1 MTTTNYMKLTAKE
14 FRSEKNKRLTLL
26 GMSGVG
32 KTHLAKL
39 IGENGGWYHFSGDYH
54 IGATYLKDE
63 IINNIA
69 KTMKQ
74 DPWLQNLLDNQ
85 SISVNSQ
92 VTFDNLEPISAFLGK
107 VGNPEE
113 GGLAIDEFI
122 RRQGLFLEAE
132 IKAMYDVPSFIKQSQ
147 QSGYDNFIND
157 AGGSLCELEDKK
169 LYQLLA
175 KNTLI
180 IYIKTNKDAERV
192 LIERSTAQPKPV
204 YYHPDFFVSALQSY
218 LAKNR
223 LNYVAQINPDAFARW
238 VFPRLIKDRLA
249 KYQSLADQYGYTIKS
264 NDLYHC
270 HSSDDVINLIAGA
283 LD

>member
-1 MTTTNYMKLTAKE
+1 MKLTAKE

-54 IGATYLKDE
+54 IGATYLRDE

-69 KTMKQ
+69 NKMKQ

-122 RRQGLFLEAE
+122 RRQSLFWRQKSRLCMTFQNLSNNPNNQDMTISLTTQAAVCVSWR
-132 IKAMYDVPSFIKQSQ
+132 IK
-147 QSGYDNFIND
+147 NFINFWP
-157 AGGSLCELEDKK
+157 
-169 LYQLLA
+169 
-175 KNTLI
+175 
-180 IYIKTNKDAERV
+180 KTR
-192 LIERSTAQPKPV
+192 
-204 YYHPDFFVSALQSY
+204 
-218 LAKNR
+218 
-223 LNYVAQINPDAFARW
+223 
-238 VFPRLIKDRLA
+238 
-249 KYQSLADQYGYTIKS
+249 
-264 NDLYHC
+264 
-270 HSSDDVINLIAGA
+270 
-283 LD
+283 

>member
-63 IINNIA
+63 IINNIT
-69 KTMKQ
+69 KKMKQ
-74 DPWLQNLLDNQ
+74 DPWLQNLLDNH

-147 QSGYDNFIND
+147 QLGYNNFIND
-157 AGGSLCELEDKK
+157 AGGSLCELGDKK

-175 KNTLI
+175 KNTLVV
-180 IYIKTNKDAERV
+180 YIKTDKDAEKSAYRK
-192 LIERSTAQPKPV
+192 IQKP
-204 YYHPDFFVSALQSY
+204 A
-218 LAKNR
+218 
-223 LNYVAQINPDAFARW
+223 
-238 VFPRLIKDRLA
+238 
-249 KYQSLADQYGYTIKS
+249 
-264 NDLYHC
+264 
-270 HSSDDVINLIAGA
+270 
-283 LD
+283 

>member
-1 MTTTNYMKLTAKE
+1 MKLSEKE

-39 IGENGGWYHFSGDYH
+39 IGENGDWYHFSGDYH

-69 KTMKQ
+69 KKMKQ
-74 DPWLQNLLDNQ
+74 DPWLQNLLDNE

-113 GGLAIDEFI
+113 GGIAIDEFI
-122 RRQGLFLEAE
+122 RRQRLFLEAE
-132 IKAMYDVPSFIKQSQ
+132 IKAMYDVPSFIKKSQ
-147 QSGYDNFIND
+147 HSGYSNFIND
-157 AGGSLCELEDKK
+157 AGGSLCELEEKK

-175 KNTLI
+175 ENTLI
-180 IYIKTNKDAERV
+180 IYIKTNKDTERM
-192 LIERSTAQPKPV
+192 LIERSKNQPKPV
-204 YYHPDFFVSALQSY
+204 YYHPDFFESALRAY
-218 LAKNR
+218 LEKNS
-223 LNYVAQINPDAFARW
+223 LEYVAQITPDDFVRW
-238 VFPRLIKDRLA
+238 VFPKLIEDRIE
-249 KYQSLADQYGYTIKS
+249 KYQALADQHGYTINS
-264 NDLYHC
+264 DDLYQC
-270 HSSDDVINLIAGA
+270 HSSDDVINLIAGS

>member
-1 MTTTNYMKLTAKE
+1 MTTTKYMKLTAKE

-180 IYIKTNKDAERV
+180 VYIKTSKKAESA
-192 LIERSTAQPKPV
+192 LIERSKNQPKPV
-204 YYHPDFFVSALQSY
+204 YYHPDFFASALQSY
-218 LAKNR
+218 LEKNS
-223 LNYVAQINPDAFARW
+223 LDYVAQINPDTFARW
-238 VFPRLIKDRLA
+238 VFPRLVEDRLE
-249 KYQSLADQYGYTIKS
+249 KYQVLADQYGCTIKS
-264 NDLYHC
+264 VDLYHC
-270 HSSDDVINLIAGA
+270 HSAADVIHLIAGA

>member
-1 MTTTNYMKLTAKE
+1 MKLTATE

-69 KTMKQ
+69 KKMKQ
-74 DPWLQNLLDNQ
+74 DPWLHNLLDSQ

-157 AGGSLCELEDKK
+157 AGGSLCELGDKK
-169 LYQLLA
+169 LYQLLD
-175 KNTLI
+175 KSTLI
-180 IYIKTNKDAERV
+180 VYIKTNKGAERM
-192 LIERSTAQPKPV
+192 LIERSKNQPKPV
-204 YYHPDFFVSALQSY
+204 YYHPDFFASALQTF
-218 LAKNR
+218 LDKNN
-223 LNYVAQINPDAFARW
+223 LDYVAQISPDAFVRW
-238 VFPRLIKDRLA
+238 VFPRLVKDRLE
-249 KYQSLADQYGYTIKS
+249 KYQTLANQYGCTIKS
-264 NDLYHC
+264 DDLHHC
-270 HSSDDVINLIAGA
+270 HSADDVINLIAGA

>member
-1 MTTTNYMKLTAKE
+1 MKLTAKE
-14 FRSEKNKRLTLL
+14 FRGEKNKRLTLL

-63 IINNIA
+63 IINNIT
-69 KTMKQ
+69 KKMKQ

-122 RRQGLFLEAE
+122 RRQSLFLEAE
-132 IKAMYDVPSFIKQSQ
+132 INAMYDVPSFIKQSQ

-180 IYIKTNKDAERV
+180 VYIKTNKEAERV
-192 LIERSTAQPKPV
+192 LIERSKNQPKPV
-204 YYHPDFFVSALQSY
+204 YYHPDFFASALQSY
-218 LAKNR
+218 LEKNS
-223 LNYVAQINPDAFARW
+223 LDYVAQINPDTFARW
-238 VFPRLIKDRLA
+238 VFPRLVEDRLE
-249 KYQSLADQYGYTIKS
+249 KYQVLAEQYGCAIKS
-264 NDLYHC
+264 DDLYHC
-270 HSSDDVINLIAGA
+270 HSADDVINLIAEA

>member
-1 MTTTNYMKLTAKE
+1 MTMTNYMKLSAKE

-63 IINNIA
+63 IINNIT
-69 KTMKQ
+69 KKMKQ
-74 DPWLQNLLDNQ
+74 DPWLQNLLNNQ

-107 VGNPEE
+107 VGNPQE
-113 GGLAIDEFI
+113 GGLEIDEFI
-122 RRQGLFLEAE
+122 RRQSLFLEAE
-132 IKAMYDVPSFIKQSQ
+132 INAMYDVPNFIKQSQ

-180 IYIKTNKDAERV
+180 VYIKTNKEAERA
-192 LIERSTAQPKPV
+192 LIERSKNQPKPV
-204 YYHPDFFVSALQSY
+204 YYHPDFIASALKSY
-218 LAKNR
+218 LEKNS
-223 LNYVAQINPDAFARW
+223 LDYVAQINPDAFARW
-238 VFPRLIKDRLA
+238 VFPRLVEDRLA
-249 KYQSLADQYGYTIKS
+249 KYQTLADQYGCTIKS
-264 NDLYHC
+264 GDLYHC
-270 HSSDDVINLIAGA
+270 HSADDVINLIAGA

>member
-1 MTTTNYMKLTAKE
+1 MTTTNYMKLTEKE

-39 IGENGGWYHFSGDYH
+39 IGQNGGWYHFSGDYH

-63 IINNIA
+63 IINNIS
-69 KTMKQ
+69 KKMKQ

-107 VGNPEE
+107 AGNPEE
-113 GGLAIDEFI
+113 GGLEIDEFI
-122 RRQGLFLEAE
+122 RRQSLFLEAE
-132 IKAMYDVPSFIKQSQ
+132 IKAMYDVPNFIKQSQ

-169 LYQLLA
+169 LYKLLA

-192 LIERSTAQPKPV
+192 LIERSKNQPKPV
-204 YYHPDFFVSALQSY
+204 YYHPDFFASALQSY

-249 KYQSLADQYGYTIKS
+249 KYQSLADQYGYTITS
-264 NDLYHC
+264 DDLYHC

-283 LD
+283 LN

>member
-1 MTTTNYMKLTAKE
+1 MKLTAKE
-14 FRSEKNKRLTLL
+14 FKSEKNKRLTLL

-39 IGENGGWYHFSGDYH
+39 IGENGDWYHFSGDYH

-63 IINNIA
+63 IIYNIA
-69 KTMKQ
+69 KKMKQ

-132 IKAMYDVPSFIKQSQ
+132 IKAMYDVPSFIKKSQ
-147 QSGYDNFIND
+147 HSGYSNFIND
-157 AGGSLCELEDKK
+157 AGGSLCELEEKK

-175 KNTLI
+175 ENTLI
-180 IYIKTNKDAERV
+180 IYIKTNKDTERM
-192 LIERSTAQPKPV
+192 LIERSKNQPKPV
-204 YYHPDFFVSALQSY
+204 YYHPDFFESALRAY
-218 LAKNR
+218 LEKNS
-223 LNYVAQINPDAFARW
+223 LSYVAQINPDDFVRW
-238 VFPRLIKDRLA
+238 VFPKLIEDRLE
-249 KYQSLADQYGYTIKS
+249 KYQALADQYGYTIKS
-264 NDLYHC
+264 DDLYQC
-270 HSSDDVINLIAGA
+270 HSANDVINLISGS

>member
-1 MTTTNYMKLTAKE
+1 MKLTAKE
-14 FRSEKNKRLTLL
+14 FRREKNKRLTLL

-39 IGENGGWYHFSGDYH
+39 VGENGGWYHFSGDYH
-54 IGATYLKDE
+54 IGSTYLNNE

-69 KTMKQ
+69 KKMKQ
-74 DPWLQNLLDNQ
+74 DPWLQNLLDNE

-122 RRQGLFLEAE
+122 RRQKLFLEAE
-132 IKAMYDVPSFIKQSQ
+132 IKAMYDVPGFIKQSQ

-157 AGGSLCELEDKK
+157 AGGSLCELGDKK

-180 IYIKTNKDAERV
+180 VYIKTSKDVERI
-192 LIERSTAQPKPV
+192 LIERSKNQPKPV
-204 YYHPDFFVSALQSY
+204 YYSPDFFESALTTY
-218 LAKNR
+218 LEKNS
-223 LNYVAQINPDAFARW
+223 LDYVAQISPDAFVRW
-238 VFPRLIKDRLA
+238 VFPKLIEDRIG
-249 KYQSLADQYGYTIKS
+249 KYQALADQYGCTIKS
-264 NDLYHC
+264 DDLHQC
-270 HSSDDVINLIAGA
+270 HSADDVINLIAQS

>member
-1 MTTTNYMKLTAKE
+1 MKLTAKE
-14 FRSEKNKRLTLL
+14 FKSEKNKRLTLL

-39 IGENGGWYHFSGDYH
+39 IGENGGWYHFSSDYH

-69 KTMKQ
+69 KKMKQ
-74 DPWLQNLLDNQ
+74 DPWLQNLLDSQ

-107 VGNPEE
+107 VGSPEE

-132 IKAMYDVPSFIKQSQ
+132 IKTMYDVPSFIKKSR
-147 QSGYDNFIND
+147 QSGYNNFIND
-157 AGGSLCELEDKK
+157 AGGSLCELGDKK

-175 KNTLI
+175 ENTLI
-180 IYIKTNKDAERV
+180 IYIKTNKDTERM
-192 LIERSTAQPKPV
+192 LIERSKNQPKPV
-204 YYHPDFFVSALQSY
+204 YYHPDFFESALRAY
-218 LAKNR
+218 LEKNS
-223 LNYVAQINPDAFARW
+223 LEYVAQIAPDDFVRW
-238 VFPRLIKDRLA
+238 VFPKLIEDRIE
-249 KYQSLADQYGYTIKS
+249 KYQALADQHGYTINS
-264 NDLYHC
+264 DDLYQC
-270 HSSDDVINLIAGA
+270 HSSDDVINLIAGS

>member
-1 MTTTNYMKLTAKE
+1 MKLAAKE
-14 FRSEKNKRLTLL
+14 FRQEKNKRLTLL

-32 KTHLAKL
+32 KTRLAKL
-39 IGENGGWYHFSGDYH
+39 IGANGGWYHFSGDYH
-54 IGATYLKDE
+54 IGATYLKNE

-69 KTMKQ
+69 KKMKQ
-74 DPWLQNLLDNQ
+74 DPWLQNLLDNE

-122 RRQGLFLEAE
+122 RRQKLFLEAE
-132 IKAMYDVPSFIKQSQ
+132 IKAMYDVPDFIKQSQ

-157 AGGSLCELEDKK
+157 AGGSLCELGDKK

-180 IYIKTNKDAERV
+180 VYIKTTKDVERI
-192 LIERSTAQPKPV
+192 LIERSKNQPKPV
-204 YYHPDFFVSALQSY
+204 YYNPDFFESALTTY
-218 LAKNR
+218 LEKNS
-223 LNYVAQINPDAFARW
+223 LDYVAQISPDAFVRW
-238 VFPRLIKDRLA
+238 VFPKLIEDRIG
-249 KYQSLADQYGYTIKS
+249 KYQALADQYGCTIKS
-264 NDLYHC
+264 DDLHQC
-270 HSSDDVINLIAGA
+270 HSADDVINLIAQS

>member
-1 MTTTNYMKLTAKE
+1 
-14 FRSEKNKRLTLL
+14 
-26 GMSGVG
+26 MSGVG
-32 KTHLAKL
+32 KTRLAKL

-63 IINNIA
+63 IINNIT
-69 KTMKQ
+69 KKMKQ

-122 RRQGLFLEAE
+122 RRQSLFLEAE
-132 IKAMYDVPSFIKQSQ
+132 INAMYDVPSFIKQSQ

-180 IYIKTNKDAERV
+180 VYIKTNKEAERV
-192 LIERSTAQPKPV
+192 LIERSKNQPKPV
-204 YYHPDFFVSALQSY
+204 YYHPDFFASALQSY
-218 LAKNR
+218 LEKNS
-223 LNYVAQINPDAFARW
+223 LDYVAQINPDTFARW
-238 VFPRLIKDRLA
+238 VFPRLVEDRLE
-249 KYQSLADQYGYTIKS
+249 KYQVLADQYGCTIKS
-264 NDLYHC
+264 DDLYHC
-270 HSSDDVINLIAGA
+270 HSADDVINLIAGA

>member
-1 MTTTNYMKLTAKE
+1 MTTTKYMKLTAKE

-63 IINNIA
+63 IINNIIN
-69 KTMKQ
+69 KMKQ
-74 DPWLQNLLDNQ
+74 DPWLQNLLTNQ

-107 VGNPEE
+107 VGNPQE
-113 GGLAIDEFI
+113 GGLEIDEFI
-122 RRQGLFLEAE
+122 RRQSLFLEAE

-180 IYIKTNKDAERV
+180 IYIKTSKKAESA
-192 LIERSTAQPKPV
+192 LIERSKNQPKPV
-204 YYHPDFFVSALQSY
+204 YYHPNFLASTLHLY
-218 LAKNR
+218 LEKNS
-223 LNYVAQINPDAFARW
+223 LDYVAQINPDAFVRW
-238 VFPRLIKDRLA
+238 VFPRLVEDRLA
-249 KYQSLADQYGYTIKS
+249 KYQTLANQYGCTIKS
-264 NDLYHC
+264 DDLYHC
-270 HSSDDVINLIAGA
+270 HSEDDVINIIAGA

>member
-1 MTTTNYMKLTAKE
+1 MKLSAKE
-14 FRSEKNKRLTLL
+14 FRNKKNKRLTLL

-39 IGENGGWYHFSGDYH
+39 IGENGDWYHFSGDYH

-69 KTMKQ
+69 KKMKQ

-113 GGLAIDEFI
+113 GGLAIDEFV
-122 RRQGLFLEAE
+122 RRQRLFLEAE
-132 IKAMYDVPSFIKQSQ
+132 IKAMYDVPSFIKKSQ
-147 QSGYDNFIND
+147 QSGYSNFIND

-175 KNTLI
+175 DNTLI
-180 IYIKTNKDAERV
+180 IYIKTNKDAERM
-192 LIERSTAQPKPV
+192 LIERSQTQPKPV
-204 YYHPDFFVSALQSY
+204 YYHPDFFESALRVY
-218 LAKNR
+218 LEKNG
-223 LNYVAQINPDAFARW
+223 LEYVAQISPDDFVRW
-238 VFPRLIKDRLA
+238 VFPKLIEDRIE
-249 KYQSLADQYGYTIKS
+249 KYQALADQHGYTINS
-264 NDLYHC
+264 DDLYQC
-270 HSSDDVINLIAGA
+270 HSSDDVINLIAGS